1 MSARVRSSDQQLRRR
16 GACSA
21 LAWLTASP
29 LLLLQLERLASNDTG
44 LGGLERLLVFQL
56 LLLEGD
62 VLLCGQGEQ
71 RAVARRVSAWTAKE
85 GWNQKMRAGS
95 ASQLTSEYSFSLPF
109 FFLSVPAVDFPFPF
123 GIVRQQ
129 GVAQLSL

>member
-1 MSARVRSSDQQLRRR
+1 MSARVRSDQQLRRR

-44 LGGLERLLVFQL
+44 LGGLERLFVFLL

-62 VLLCGQGEQ
+62 VLLCGQSES
-71 RAVARRVSAWTAKE
+71 AR
-85 GWNQKMRAGS
+85 
-95 ASQLTSEYSFSLPF
+95 
-109 FFLSVPAVDFPFPF
+109 
-123 GIVRQQ
+123 
-129 GVAQLSL
+129 